1 MAKFKVGIIGCG
13 RPWKSEGATGFGMAY
28 RHAAGYEASP
38 DCEIVAAADI
48 VQENLDAFCEKFDV
62 PNGYLSADAMLAEED
77 LDIVSICLWP
87 HLHAPM
93 TIKVAE
99 AGVKAIHCEKPM
111 ATTFG
116 EAKRMVEVCEA
127 NDVVLTF
134 NHQRRFGEPF
144 NKAKELLDAGA
155 IGQLERIEAF
165 TSNLY
170 DWGTHWFDMM
180 FYYND
185 ETPVEW
191 VIGQIDARGGRPIFG
206 AIVEGQGLS
215 FFKWRNGVSGLMV
228 TGYQGAPGV
237 PLRSTECA
245 QRLMGTEGIIEVGVS
260 NDVKLRLRNA
270 ETQGAWR
277 VIDMEGGIHG
287 DDLHTAAILDLVES
301 LKTGR
306 EPVLA
311 ARKALQATE
320 LIFATYESSRK
331 RGRVDL
337 PLEIED
343 SPLVA
348 MLNAADITTWPSA
361 DVIANG
367 INLHYYRTGGN
378 KPPLVLA
385 HGFSDNGLCWTP
397 VARVLERDYDVIMFD
412 ARGHGLSDA
421 PDEGYADE
429 DRAADLVGLIQA
441 LGLEKPAVM
450 GHSMGAST
458 VAVAAAQYPDVI
470 GKAILED
477 PPWRDEGSLGDRT
490 PEEME
495 AWVKEWHERLLA
507 DKDKSREAL
516 IARVREES
524 PTWSEAELGPWAES
538 KRQLSPKVLHRSAR
552 PRTPWREVAE
562 KIACPTLLITAD
574 NEAGAIVS
582 PETAEEAAE
591 LNANIQVVHIEG
603 AGHSIRREAFKPY
616 MQAVWDFL
624 IDA

>member
-1 MAKFKVGIIGCG
+1 
-13 RPWKSEGATGFGMAY
+13 
-28 RHAAGYEASP
+28 
-38 DCEIVAAADI
+38 
-48 VQENLDAFCEKFDV
+48 
-62 PNGYLSADAMLAEED
+62 
-77 LDIVSICLWP
+77 
-87 HLHAPM
+87 M

-116 EAKRMVEVCEA
+116 EAKRMVEACEE

-228 TGYQGAPGV
+228 TGYQGAPAV
-237 PLRSTECA
+237 PLRSTDCA
-245 QRLMGTEGIIEVGVS
+245 QRLMGTEGMIEVGVS
-260 NDVKLRLRNA
+260 NEVKVRLRNA
-270 ETQGAWR
+270 ETKGTWR

-287 DDLHTAAILDLVES
+287 SDLHTAAILDLVES

-343 SPLVA
+343 SPFVA
-348 MLNAADITTWPSA
+348 MLNAADVTTWPA
-361 DVIANG
+361 DDVIANG
-367 INLHYYRTGGN
+367 IKIHYYRTGGN

-397 VARVLERDYDVIMFD
+397 VARALEHDYDVIMVD

-421 PDEGYADE
+421 PDEAYAYE

-441 LGLEKPAVM
+441 LGLEKPTVM

-458 VAVAAAQYPDVI
+458 VAAAAAEYPNVI

-477 PPWRDEGSLGDRT
+477 PPWRDEDPGEDLSADEI
-490 PEEME
+490 EER
-495 AWVKEWHERLLA
+495 VKEWHDRLLA
-507 DKDKSREAL
+507 NKEKSREAL
-516 IARVREES
+516 IAGAREES

-538 KRQLSPKVLHRSAR
+538 KRQLSLKVLHRSAR
-552 PRTPWREVAE
+552 PWTPWREVAE

-574 NEAGAIVS
+574 TEAGAIVS
-582 PETAEEAAE
+582 PEVAEEAAA
-591 LNANIQVVHIEG
+591 LNDQIQVVRIEG

-616 MQAVWDFL
+616 MQAVRNFL
-624 IDA
+624 VDA

>member
-1 MAKFKVGIIGCG
+1 
-13 RPWKSEGATGFGMAY
+13 
-28 RHAAGYEASP
+28 
-38 DCEIVAAADI
+38 
-48 VQENLDAFCEKFDV
+48 
-62 PNGYLSADAMLAEED
+62 
-77 LDIVSICLWP
+77 
-87 HLHAPM
+87 M
-93 TIKVAE
+93 TIKVAK

-116 EAKRMVEVCEA
+116 EAKRMVEACEE

-144 NKAKELLDAGA
+144 NKAKELLDAGV

-228 TGYQGAPGV
+228 TGYKGPSTSTFTADRSSKFTAGRSSKFTEGLPTEV
-237 PLRSTECA
+237 PLRSTDCA
-245 QRLMGTEGIIEVGVS
+245 QRLIGTEGMIEVGVS
-260 NDVKLRLRNA
+260 NEVKVRLRNA
-270 ETQGAWR
+270 ETKGTWR

-343 SPLVA
+343 SPLTA
-348 MLNAADITTWPSA
+348 MLNAADITTWPA
-361 DVIANG
+361 DDVIANG
-367 INLHYYRTGGN
+367 IKIHYYRTGGN

-397 VARVLERDYDVIMFD
+397 VARALEHDYDVIMYD

-458 VAVAAAQYPDVI
+458 VAVAAAQYPGVI

-477 PPWRDEGSLGDRT
+477 PPWRDEDPGEDLSA
-490 PEEME
+490 EEIE
-495 AWVKEWHERLLA
+495 ERVKQWHDRLLA
-507 DKDKSREAL
+507 NKEKSREAL
-516 IARVREES
+516 IAGAREES
-524 PTWSEAELGPWAES
+524 PTWREAELGPWAES

-552 PRTPWREVAE
+552 PWTPWREVAE

-582 PETAEEAAE
+582 PEIAKEAAE
-591 LNANIQVVHIEG
+591 LNAKFQVVRIEG

-616 MQAVWDFL
+616 MQAVRAFL
-624 IDA
+624 VDA